1 MRNRIAKRYLALI
14 GLLATVALLGA
25 TACSSSGNEIRSSS
39 SSESSAAVASEED
52 PEESPEEPQQE
63 TSEQIP
69 DEEAEETSEEAG
81 QARETLINIFIDF
94 TPFEN
99 EDFVA
104 CLVDTTREN
113 FGGTYA
119 RMLDGLFADK
129 ETPKLDQASDDALEF
144 CRSELTPDELQ
155 LVEEI
160 IEDDE
165 NESEA
170 EDSETTGQAPTQAP
184 TEVAPTQTEAPPPPT
199 IGNCNTTIGVDYEL
213 FYDFSQAPDVV
224 MVGYGEVLNLYDDPD
239 VSSSVILTIPA
250 LEESIGYEGW
260 SRQIASNTWPHAIWH
275 CMTYNGFHGWVPAF
289 YVSMLADSSA
299 AWSGYGLVG
308 LVRSDLEE
316 FEVDV
321 QNIFGGACPEYNG
334 VGTQII
340 LSDLQTRFN
349 GGDVTFDIRGWCD
362 DAASGI
368 RLTLTAEKQLSRQE
382 SYEVISAEIRPLCM
396 RGVSGQNCL

>member
-1 MRNRIAKRYLALI
+1 MRNTIAKRYLALI

-25 TACSSSGNEIRSSS
+25 TACSSSDNETSSSS
-39 SSESSAAVASEED
+39 SSESSAAAASEED

-81 QARETLINIFIDF
+81 QARETLINVFIDF
-94 TPFEN
+94 IPFEN

-119 RMLDGLFADK
+119 RMLDGLFSDK

-144 CRSELTPDELQ
+144 CTSELTSDELQ
-155 LVEEI
+155 LVEELSEDNEPEEVI
-160 IEDDE
+160 QDDE
-165 NESEA
+165 T
-170 EDSETTGQAPTQAP
+170 DSVDDEEGASG
-184 TEVAPTQTEAPPPPT
+184 PPPPT

-260 SRQIASNTWPHAIWH
+260 SRQIASNTWPHVIWH
-275 CMTYNGFHGWVPAF
+275 CMTYNGFHGWVPDF
-289 YVSMLADSSA
+289 YVSMLADSSE
-299 AWSGYGLVG
+299 AWSGYGLAG
-308 LVRSDLEE
+308 LVRSDLEG

-340 LSDLQTRFN
+340 LSGLQTRFN